1 MKYSVEVVKLGDM
14 VEEFIQEKMIII
26 FNENA
31 PAELAE
37 ISVLH
42 TVDTLKEDVKVGD
55 TISIGDLKYEV
66 VAVGDEANK
75 TLKEL
80 GHCTFKFK
88 DSNTVDLPGV
98 INLKGEELKEINI
111 SDSISIY

>member
-1 MKYSVEVVKLGDM
+1 MKYSVKVVGLGDM
-14 VEEFIQEKMIII
+14 VNEFIQEKMLII
-26 FNENA
+26 FNEDA

-42 TVDTLKEDVKVGD
+42 TADTLKGDVNVGD
-55 TISIGDLKYEV
+55 IVSIGDLKYEV
-66 VAVGDEANK
+66 VAVGDEVNK

-98 INLKGEELKEINI
+98 INLKGEELKEIVIGNLINI
-111 SDSISIY
+111 Y